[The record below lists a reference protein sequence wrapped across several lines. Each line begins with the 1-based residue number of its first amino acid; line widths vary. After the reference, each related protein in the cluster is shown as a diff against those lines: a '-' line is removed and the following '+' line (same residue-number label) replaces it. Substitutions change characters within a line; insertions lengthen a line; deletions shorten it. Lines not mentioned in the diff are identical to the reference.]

1 MIEGQTKKVLKPK
14 IKVLISVVIILL
26 LLVFIFIF
34 LTSPVNSRNKTLID
48 VEITQ
53 GTSTSKIAEILK
65 DNKLI
70 RSKTMF
76 KIYSKLGSSKSLQA
90 GVYQF
95 SQDMSLK
102 EIVDELGNGSTYN
115 PNLVVLTFKEGE
127 RLTDF
132 AEVIAKGTNHTY
144 QDVISKVNDIN
155 YLTELIDEYWFL
167 TDDILDSDIY
177 YPLEGYLSPNTYH
190 FKDKD
195 VKIEEVIKKL
205 LDQEEKELNKYKN
218 ELSGKNIH
226 EILTMASVVEL
237 EGTNSENKKMI
248 TGIFYNRLSSGFNM
262 GSDVTTYYALQRP
275 MTTDLTTK
283 QFATVNPYN
292 TRSTT
297 MIGKLP
303 VGPICN
309 PSDESIDAT
318 IHYTDNDYLFFVAD
332 KHGKI
337 YYSRTNAEHERT
349 IKQIKDAGNWIW

>member
-1 MIEGQTKKVLKPK
+1 MVEEQPKIKLKPK
-14 IKVLISVVIILL
+14 YKIIIPVIILL
-26 LLVFIFIF
+26 LFVFIIIF
-34 LTSPVNSRNKTLID
+34 LTGPVNRFNKTTID
-48 VEITQ
+48 VEINQ
-53 GTSTSKIAEILK
+53 GTSTSKIADILK
-65 DNKLI
+65 EKKLI
-70 RSKTMF
+70 RSKTLF
-76 KIYSKLGSSKSLQA
+76 KVYSKLGNSKSLQA

-95 SQDMSLK
+95 SQSMSLK
-102 EIVDELGNGSTYN
+102 DIVDELGNGSNYN

-127 RLTDF
+127 RITDYI
-132 AEVIAKGTNHTY
+132 EVIAKGTNHTY
-144 QDVISKVNDIN
+144 EEVRDKINDET
-155 YLTELIDEYWFL
+155 YLNELINNYWFL
-167 TDDILDSDIY
+167 TDEILDSDIY

-190 FKDKD
+190 FKDRD
-195 VKIEEVIKKL
+195 VEIEDVIKKL
-205 LDQEEKELNKYKN
+205 LDQEEKELDKYKN
-218 ELSGKNIH
+218 ELGDKTIH
-226 EILTMASVVEL
+226 EIITMASVVEL

-275 MTTDLTTK
+275 MTTDLTSK

-332 KHGKI
+332 KNGKI
-337 YYSRTNAEHERT
+337 YYSRNNAEHEKT
-349 IKQIKDAGNWIW
+349 IRQIKEAGNWIW

>member
-1 MIEGQTKKVLKPK
+1 MIEVQPKKVLKPK
-14 IKVLISVVIILL
+14 VKVLISVVIILL

-34 LTSPVNSRNKTLID
+34 LTGPVNSRNKTLID

-76 KIYSKLGSSKSLQA
+76 KIYSKLGSTKSLQA

-102 EIVDELGNGSTYN
+102 EIVDELGNGSNYN

-127 RLTDF
+127 RLTDY

-144 QDVISKVNDIN
+144 QDVISKVNDVN

-195 VKIEEVIKKL
+195 VKIEDVIKKL
-205 LDQEEKELNKYKN
+205 LDQEEKELDKYKN

-226 EILTMASVVEL
+226 EIITMASVVEL

-248 TGIFYNRLSSGFNM
+248 TGIFYNRLSSGYNM

-275 MTTDLTTK
+275 MTSDLTTK

-303 VGPICN
+303 IGPICN

>member
-1 MIEGQTKKVLKPK
+1 MEDQPKKIIKTNFK
-14 IKVLISVVIILL
+14 ILISVVIILL
-26 LLVFIFIF
+26 LLVFSIIFF
-34 LTSPVNSRNKTLID
+34 TGPVNRFNKTQID

-65 DNKLI
+65 ENKLI
-70 RSKTMF
+70 RSKLMF
-76 KIYSKLGSSKSLQA
+76 KLYSKLGSNKSLQA

-95 SQDMSLK
+95 SQSMSLK
-102 EIVDELGNGSTYN
+102 EIIDELGNGSTYN
-115 PNLVVLTFKEGE
+115 PNLVVLTFREGE
-127 RLTDF
+127 RLTDY

-144 QDVISKVNDIN
+144 EDVIDKLNDEE
-155 YLTELIDEYWFL
+155 YLNELINNYWFL
-167 TDDILDSDIY
+167 TSDILNDDIY

-195 VKIEEVIKKL
+195 VEIEEVVKKL

-226 EILTMASVVEL
+226 EIITMASVVEL

-248 TGIFYNRLSSGFNM
+248 TGIFYNRLGSGFNM

-275 MTTDLTTK
+275 MTTDLTSK

-318 IHYTDNDYLFFVAD
+318 IHYTDNEYLFFVAD

-337 YYSRTNAEHERT
+337 YYSRNNAEHEKT

>member
-1 MIEGQTKKVLKPK
+1 
-14 IKVLISVVIILL
+14 
-26 LLVFIFIF
+26 
-34 LTSPVNSRNKTLID
+34 
-48 VEITQ
+48 
-53 GTSTSKIAEILK
+53 
-65 DNKLI
+65 
-70 RSKTMF
+70 
-76 KIYSKLGSSKSLQA
+76 
-90 GVYQF
+90 
-95 SQDMSLK
+95 MSLK
-102 EIVDELGNGSTYN
+102 EIVDELGNGSNYN

-127 RLTDF
+127 RLTDY

-144 QDVISKVNDIN
+144 EDVINKLNDRT
-155 YLTELIDEYWFL
+155 YLNELINDYWFL
-167 TDDILDSDIY
+167 TNDILDSDIY

-195 VKIEEVIKKL
+195 VEIEEVVKKL
-205 LDQEEKELNKYKN
+205 LDQEEKELDKYKN
-218 ELSGKNIH
+218 ELNGKSIH
-226 EILTMASVVEL
+226 DIITMASVVEL

-248 TGIFYNRLSSGFNM
+248 TGIFYNRLGSGFNM

-275 MTTDLTTK
+275 MTTDLTSQ

-309 PSDESIDAT
+309 PSDESIEAT

-332 KHGKI
+332 KNGKI
-337 YYSRTNAEHERT
+337 YYSRNNAEHEKI

>member
-1 MIEGQTKKVLKPK
+1 MEDQPKKVIKTNFK
-14 IKVLISVVIILL
+14 ILISVVIILL
-26 LLVFIFIF
+26 LLVFSIIFF
-34 LTSPVNSRNKTLID
+34 TGPVNRFNKTQID

-65 DNKLI
+65 ENKLI
-70 RSKTMF
+70 RSKLMF
-76 KIYSKLGSSKSLQA
+76 KLYSKLGSNKSLQA

-95 SQDMSLK
+95 SQSMSLK
-102 EIVDELGNGSTYN
+102 EIIDELGNGSTYN
-115 PNLVVLTFKEGE
+115 PNLVVLTFREGE
-127 RLTDF
+127 RLTDY

-144 QDVISKVNDIN
+144 EDVIDKLNDEE
-155 YLTELIDEYWFL
+155 YLNELINNYWFL
-167 TDDILDSDIY
+167 TSDILNDDIY

-195 VKIEEVIKKL
+195 VEIEEVVKKL

-226 EILTMASVVEL
+226 EIITMASVVEL

-248 TGIFYNRLSSGFNM
+248 TGIFYNRLNSGFNM

-275 MTTDLTTK
+275 MTSDLTTQ

-303 VGPICN
+303 IGPISN
-309 PSDESIDAT
+309 PSDESIEAT
-318 IHYTDNDYLFFVAD
+318 LHYTDNDYLFFVAD
-332 KHGKI
+332 KNGKI
-337 YYSRTNAEHERT
+337 YYSRTNEEHERT
-349 IKQIKDAGNWIW
+349 IKKIKDEGNWIW

>member
-1 MIEGQTKKVLKPK
+1 MEEQPKKVIKTNFK
-14 IKVLISVVIILL
+14 ILISVVIILL
-26 LLVFIFIF
+26 LLVFSIIFF
-34 LTSPVNSRNKTLID
+34 TGPVNRFNKTQID

-65 DNKLI
+65 ENKLI
-70 RSKTMF
+70 RSKLMF
-76 KIYSKLGSSKSLQA
+76 KLYSKLGSNKSLQA

-95 SQDMSLK
+95 SQSMSLK
-102 EIVDELGNGSTYN
+102 EIIDELGNGSTYN
-115 PNLVVLTFKEGE
+115 PNLVVLTFREGE
-127 RLTDF
+127 RLTDY

-144 QDVISKVNDIN
+144 EDVIDKLNDEE
-155 YLTELIDEYWFL
+155 YLNELINNYWFL
-167 TDDILDSDIY
+167 TSDILNDDIY

-195 VKIEEVIKKL
+195 VEIEEVVKKL

-226 EILTMASVVEL
+226 EIITMASVVEL

-248 TGIFYNRLSSGFNM
+248 TGIFYNRLGSGFNM

-275 MTTDLTTK
+275 MTTDLTSK

-318 IHYTDNDYLFFVAD
+318 IHYTDNEYLFFVAD

-337 YYSRTNAEHERT
+337 YYSRNNAEHEKT

>member
-1 MIEGQTKKVLKPK
+1 MTEDKTKKRLKLK
-14 IKVLISVVIILL
+14 YKVSITVAIILL
-26 LLVFIFIF
+26 LLVFLFMF
-34 LTSPVNSRNKTLID
+34 LTGPVNTRNKTLIE
-48 VEITQ
+48 VEITS

-65 DNKLI
+65 DNDLI
-70 RSKTMF
+70 RSKTLF
-76 KIYSKLGSSKSLQA
+76 KVYSKIGNNKKLQA

-95 SQDMSLK
+95 TQSMSLK
-102 EIVDELGNGSTYN
+102 EIVDELGKGSKYN

-127 RLTDF
+127 RLTDY
-132 AEVIAKGTNHTY
+132 AETIAKGTNHTY
-144 QDVISKVNDIN
+144 EDVINVINDKAYLNKLIN
-155 YLTELIDEYWFL
+155 EYWFL
-167 TDDILDSDIY
+167 TEDILDTDIY

-190 FKDKD
+190 FKDRD
-195 VKIEEVIKKL
+195 VEIEEVIKTL
-205 LDQEEKELNKYKN
+205 LDQEEKELEKYKN
-218 ELSGKNIH
+218 SLGGKTIH
-226 EILTMASVVEL
+226 EIITMASVVEL

-262 GSDVTTYYALQRP
+262 GSDVTTYYALQMP
-275 MTTDLTTK
+275 MTTDLTSK
-283 QFATVNPYN
+283 QFTTVNPYN

-309 PSDESIDAT
+309 PSDESIDAA
-318 IHYTDNDYLFFVAD
+318 INYTENDYLFFVAD

>member
-1 MIEGQTKKVLKPK
+1 MLEEKPKKVLKTK
-14 IKVLISVVIILL
+14 FKVLISVVIILL

-34 LTSPVNSRNKTLID
+34 LTGPVNSRNKTLID

-53 GTSTSKIAEILK
+53 GTSTSKIADILK
-65 DNKLI
+65 DKKLI

-95 SQDMSLK
+95 SQNMSLK
-102 EIVDELGNGSTYN
+102 EIVDELGNGSSYN

-144 QDVISKVNDIN
+144 QDVISKVNDVN
-155 YLTELIDEYWFL
+155 YLSELINEYWFL

-195 VKIEEVIKKL
+195 VEIEDVIKKL

-226 EILTMASVVEL
+226 EIITMASVVEL

-275 MTTDLTTK
+275 MTTDLTSQ

>member
-1 MIEGQTKKVLKPK
+1 MEDQPKKVIKTNFK
-14 IKVLISVVIILL
+14 ILISVVIILL
-26 LLVFIFIF
+26 LLVFSIIFF
-34 LTSPVNSRNKTLID
+34 TGPVNRFNKTQID

-65 DNKLI
+65 ENKLI
-70 RSKTMF
+70 RSKLMF
-76 KIYSKLGSSKSLQA
+76 KLYSKLGSNKSLQA

-95 SQDMSLK
+95 SQSMSLK
-102 EIVDELGNGSTYN
+102 EIIDELGNGSTYN
-115 PNLVVLTFKEGE
+115 PNLVVLTFREGE
-127 RLTDF
+127 RLTDY

-144 QDVISKVNDIN
+144 EDVIDKLNDEE
-155 YLTELIDEYWFL
+155 YLNELINNYWFL
-167 TDDILDSDIY
+167 TSDILNDDIY

-195 VKIEEVIKKL
+195 VEIEEVVKKL

-226 EILTMASVVEL
+226 EIITMASVVEL

-248 TGIFYNRLSSGFNM
+248 TGIFYNRLGSGFNM

-275 MTTDLTTK
+275 MTTDLTSK

-318 IHYTDNDYLFFVAD
+318 IHYTDNEYLFFVAD

-337 YYSRTNAEHERT
+337 YYSRNNAEHEKT

>member
-34 LTSPVNSRNKTLID
+34 LTGPVNSRNKTLID

-144 QDVISKVNDIN
+144 QDVISKVNDVN

-167 TDDILDSDIY
+167 TDDILDTDIY

-195 VKIEEVIKKL
+195 VKIEDVIKKL

-218 ELSGKNIH
+218 ELGGKNIH
-226 EILTMASVVEL
+226 DIITMASVVEL

>member
-1 MIEGQTKKVLKPK
+1 MVEAQQKRKLKPIFK
-14 IKVLISVVIILL
+14 ILIPVIIILIF
-26 LLVFIFIF
+26 VFLCIF
-34 LTSPVNSRNKTLID
+34 LTGPVNRFNKTLVD

-53 GTSTSKIAEILK
+53 GTSTSKIGDILK
-65 DNKLI
+65 EKKLI
-70 RSKTMF
+70 RSKTLF
-76 KIYSKLGSSKSLQA
+76 KIYSKLGNTKSLQA

-95 SQDMSLK
+95 SQNMSLK
-102 EIVDELGNGSTYN
+102 EIVDELGNGSNYN

-127 RLTDF
+127 RLTDY

-144 QDVISKVNDIN
+144 EDVINKLNDRT
-155 YLTELIDEYWFL
+155 YLNELINDYWFL
-167 TDDILDSDIY
+167 TNDILDSDIY

-195 VKIEEVIKKL
+195 VEIEEVVKKL
-205 LDQEEKELNKYKN
+205 LDQEEKELDKYKN
-218 ELSGKNIH
+218 ELNGKSIH
-226 EILTMASVVEL
+226 DIITMASVVEL

-248 TGIFYNRLSSGFNM
+248 TGIFYNRLGSGFNM

-275 MTTDLTTK
+275 MTTDLTSQ

-303 VGPICN
+303 IGPISN
-309 PSDESIDAT
+309 PSDESIEAT

-332 KHGKI
+332 KNGKI
-337 YYSRTNAEHERT
+337 YYSRNNAEHEKT